1 VISCVEVS
9 ELAPVSRQERISSV
23 DLVRGFALLGI
34 LLMNIIGFSF
44 PGIAYG
50 DPSVIG
56 GATGWNLY
64 TWAINYILFEGKMR
78 ALFSMLFGAGII
90 IFTTRLEAHGAGV
103 RTADLYYR
111 RNLWLMAFGLIH
123 VYFFWGGD
131 VLYPYGLTALFL
143 FPFRNVSPKWL
154 IILGVLI
161 LGVVVPGE
169 IMSAREAQRM
179 SLEERMKKMK
189 PRPERL
195 QRDIDAHRGS
205 FIGEFQYRAPGVT
218 NRSSIGFY
226 RSIFFDCCGMILIGM
241 GLFKL
246 GFLSA
251 NWSYREYAL
260 VALIGY
266 AVGITMNSVTAWRFV
281 HSGYDPLVQAWAEPL
296 YHIERLVVGLAHA
309 AVLLIVSKAGVSTWL
324 TSRLAAVGQMAIT
337 NYLVQTLV
345 CTTIFDRLRFFGQWQ
360 RYQVYYVVAAIWVFQ
375 LAISKP
381 WLEHF
386 RFGPVEWFWRSLTYW
401 KRQPMRI
408 EQPAPAAEVPL
419 GLGVPNRLDA

>member
-1 VISCVEVS
+1 
-9 ELAPVSRQERISSV
+9 
-23 DLVRGFALLGI
+23 
-34 LLMNIIGFSF
+34 
-44 PGIAYG
+44 
-50 DPSVIG
+50 
-56 GATGWNLY
+56 
-64 TWAINYILFEGKMR
+64 
-78 ALFSMLFGAGII
+78 
-90 IFTTRLEAHGAGV
+90 
-103 RTADLYYR
+103 
-111 RNLWLMAFGLIH
+111 
-123 VYFFWGGD
+123 
-131 VLYPYGLTALFL
+131 
-143 FPFRNVSPKWL
+143 
-154 IILGVLI
+154 
-161 LGVVVPGE
+161 
-169 IMSAREAQRM
+169 
-179 SLEERMKKMK
+179 
-189 PRPERL
+189 
-195 QRDIDAHRGS
+195 
-205 FIGEFQYRAPGVT
+205 
-218 NRSSIGFY
+218 
-226 RSIFFDCCGMILIGM
+226 MILIGM

-251 NWSYREYAL
+251 KWSYREYVL

-266 AVGITMNSVTAWRFV
+266 AVGISMNSVTAWRFV

-309 AVLLIVSKAGVSTWL
+309 AVLLIVSKAGVLTWL

-408 EQPAPAAEVPL
+408 AETAPAAEVPL
-419 GLGVPNRLDA
+419 GLAVPNRLDA